1 MKKHLGTD
9 HDRHESHDQTVTI
22 TKFFNR
28 AQDLFP
34 PQLQFRALGGAPE
47 PVAVLVHNNL
57 IDLGGRRR
65 FFRASHFSNRA
76 LLSGAGIGLDD
87 QLQERPGIV
96 SQAFGLCSRQ
106 GIVEG
111 VVLQFILCVEAE
123 GRREVTEFSRLPD
136 LPRHPDTTCTQP
148 GFLLL
153 LIALRQGSPDTGWA
167 GRNFWRLRRHLR
179 IKQLVVRHE
188 VAVTGIT
195 QLLLKLGSIVLSKFC
210 GHPII

>member
-9 HDRHESHDQTVTI
+9 HDRHESHDQSVTI
-22 TKFFNR
+22 AKFFNI
-28 AQDLFP
+28 AQNLFP
-34 PQLQFRALGGAPE
+34 PLLQLGALGGAPE

-136 LPRHPDTTCTQP
+136 LPRHPDTTRIQP

-153 LIALRQGSPDTGWA
+153 LIALRQGPPDAGWA

-179 IKQLVVRHE
+179 IEELVVRHE
-188 VAVTGIT
+188 IAVLRMLHFCLEGMTGRAYVDVDP
-195 QLLLKLGSIVLSKFC
+195 LE
-210 GHPII
+210 

>member
-1 MKKHLGTD
+1 MAAHGLREIVG
-9 HDRHESHDQTVTI
+9 RFI
-22 TKFFNR
+22 NP
-28 AQDLFP
+28 ALF
-34 PQLQFRALGGAPE
+34 G
-47 PVAVLVHNNL
+47 
-57 IDLGGRRR
+57 
-65 FFRASHFSNRA
+65 
-76 LLSGAGIGLDD
+76 SG
-87 QLQERPGIV
+87 ENRPGIV

-167 GRNFWRLRRHLR
+167 GRDFWRLLRHLR
-179 IKQLVVRHE
+179 VEQLVVLFP
-188 VAVTGIT
+188 TGAI
-195 QLLLKLGSIVLSKFC
+195 Q
-210 GHPII
+210 